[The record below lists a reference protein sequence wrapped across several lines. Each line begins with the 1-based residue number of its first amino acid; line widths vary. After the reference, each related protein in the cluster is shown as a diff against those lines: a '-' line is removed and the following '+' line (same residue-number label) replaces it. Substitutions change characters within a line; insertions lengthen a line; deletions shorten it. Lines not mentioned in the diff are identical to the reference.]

1 MQELYYEALRLFSA
15 FLFCSWLHFAPLLF
29 CLDCYLSFFASLLPY
44 LHTVVLSCAL
54 LSYNL
59 LPSAAIPCYSL
70 LFSAALFYSLPSA
83 ILCPLLF
90 FAILCYSSPASS
102 ALDLVTEIGLPLSFP
117 ACLPTVGCPTRQ

>member
-54 LSYNL
+54 LSYDL

-70 LFSAALFYSLPSA
+70 LFFAILCCPLLFFALFYSLPSA
-83 ILCPLLF
+83 ILCYSLLF

-102 ALDLVTEIGLPLSFP
+102 ALDS
-117 ACLPTVGCPTRQ
+117 